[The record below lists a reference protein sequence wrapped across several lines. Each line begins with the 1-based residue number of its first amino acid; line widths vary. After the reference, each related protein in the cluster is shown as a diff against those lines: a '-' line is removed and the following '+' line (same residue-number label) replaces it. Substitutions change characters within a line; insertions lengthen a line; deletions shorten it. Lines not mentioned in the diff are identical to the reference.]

1 MLKSNVDGIQGGREV
16 DLTAGLIKQW
26 ATALAGLLGSHD
38 FQAMLAFLRKH
49 ALAVFCSA
57 PLMRAVEAGRCPLL
71 LWTKHLSILESTERN
86 NSLAPKTLEQAEK
99 GRSRDM
105 SCRRLS
111 LWDSGRVR
119 NQEVLIGRAV
129 FAPGAKRE
137 RGAFHQASLKSTSPG
152 LDQVHGL
159 QRVQ

>member
-1 MLKSNVDGIQGGREV
+1 MIEGWREV
-16 DLTAGLIKQW
+16 DLTAGLKQW

-71 LWTKHLSILESTERN
+71 LWRKHLSILESTERN

-111 LWDSGRVR
+111 LWDLGACEIRKFS
-119 NQEVLIGRAV
+119 LARAV

-137 RGAFHQASLKSTSPG
+137 RGAFHQASMKSTSPG